1 MTFYA
6 KIGLNFKDEN
16 LNKIKYQINEINN
29 FNDLKKFFQN
39 ELNLFNIN
47 SLVIYYI
54 DFDNDLIIV
63 KNQNDLEIILKAYK
77 NTNNIYKFIV
87 KF

>member
-1 MTFYA
+1 MSFYA
-6 KIGLNFKDEN
+6 KIGLNFKDEDF
-16 LNKIKYQINEINN
+16 NKIKYRIKGIND
-29 FNDLKKFFQN
+29 FNDLKKFFKN
-39 ELNLFNIN
+39 EFNLFNIN

-63 KNQNDLEIILKAYK
+63 KNQNDLEIILKAYN